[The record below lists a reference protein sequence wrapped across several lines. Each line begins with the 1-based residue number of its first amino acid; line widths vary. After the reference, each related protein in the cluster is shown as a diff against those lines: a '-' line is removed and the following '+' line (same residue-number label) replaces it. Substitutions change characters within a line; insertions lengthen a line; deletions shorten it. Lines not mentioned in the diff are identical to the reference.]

1 VDPVHGDFSFKNE
14 SSALKLGIQP
24 LSVDI
29 VEKMG
34 TLRDPFL
41 ARFTPDS
48 SMLFKSTAKEGGK
61 KKRKKGSNELNL

>member
-1 VDPVHGDFSFKNE
+1 
-14 SSALKLGIQP
+14 
-24 LSVDI
+24 
-29 VEKMG
+29 MG